1 MSDWDR
7 GAAASSKINLRISE
21 INHRIN
27 FEFDFPSIAE
37 DILNLIEDTTVFK
50 GCVLSAVEPGFAKKP
65 LYFSSSLR
73 ESGVENNA
81 PIIALPITLANNE
94 LKYTLDIYGLD
105 APQLSQRDY
114 SKLHDEYHSLLYQ
127 AVNKDYIQ
135 RDPLTGAFNRSYL
148 NTKLDEVLEV
158 ARRNG
163 TEVTVGMADLDFF
176 KKVNDSFG
184 HPAGDHVLKTFTRI
198 LTNVVGTA
206 GFVAR
211 YGGEEF
217 VIVLPDYGMAKA
229 EKLAEEVRKS
239 CKANPIL
246 VDEIENIKV
255 EITASI
261 GLALFPV
268 HGEDPDTLIKAAD
281 KALYLSKEAGRDR
294 VTVLEPTAVPVRE
307 TTVAPVT
314 APSPPKAKP
323 ILLESAVV
331 VKSLAD
337 LDAVRG
343 TPTAAAVVG
352 PYLYILDG
360 RENTVHLYDGNKKT
374 FTRKYGVRGEKPDE
388 LENPVDLT
396 VDRERN
402 VWIVDS
408 SSHAVKKFD
417 PSGRFQFFIG
427 GRDSAGN
434 PVAGNTK
441 GAFTSPWTVTHD
453 NKGRILV
460 AESSQR
466 RVQRFAANGKF
477 DQLEIYLTHEEDASY
492 SVFIND
498 IDVDRT
504 DALYIVDSNNNY
516 VYKYDADGNFSTAF
530 GGHSRGGKPGRF
542 NGLTALAVDR
552 SGALAKML
560 RKLYGGFIDEMVG
573 DGIVITAERGD
584 LPRLQFFCSDG
595 TFMGALDFSRI
606 FQDRRGAQPVNLAV
620 GGKGGIYVV
629 DQENNDILLVQFKA

>member
-1 MSDWDR
+1 MGEWDR

-50 GCVLSAVEPGFAKKP
+50 GCVLSSVDLGFGKKP
-65 LYFSSSLR
+65 LFFSSSLR
-73 ESGVENNA
+73 PAGVEGQT

-148 NTKLDEVLEV
+148 NTKLGEVLEA
-158 ARRNG
+158 ARRDDV
-163 TEVTVGMADLDFF
+163 EVAIGMADLDFF
-176 KKVNDSFG
+176 KKVNDNFG

-198 LTNVVGTA
+198 LSDVIGTA

-217 VIVLPDYGMAKA
+217 VVVLPGFGPAKA
-229 EKLAEEVRKS
+229 ERLAEDIRAS

-246 VDEIENIKV
+246 VDEAENIKV
-255 EITASI
+255 EITVSI
-261 GLALFPV
+261 GLAFFPL
-268 HGEDPDTLIKAAD
+268 HGEDADSLIKASD
-281 KALYLSKEAGRDR
+281 KALYMSKEAGRDR
-294 VTVLEPTAVPVRE
+294 VTVLETPTAAVRE
-307 TTVAPVT
+307 AAAAAATAAP
-314 APSPPKAKP
+314 APRAKP
-323 ILLESAVV
+323 ILLESAVI

-360 RENTVHLYDGNKKT
+360 RENTVRLYDGNKKA
-374 FTRKYGVRGEKPDE
+374 FTASYGTRGEKPDE
-388 LENPVDLT
+388 LENPVDLA

-402 VWIVDS
+402 VWVVDS

-417 PSGRFQFFIG
+417 ASGRFQFFIG
-427 GRDSAGN
+427 GRDRAGN

-441 GAFTSPWTVTHD
+441 GAFTSPWAVTYD

-466 RVQRFAANGKF
+466 RVQRFTAEGKF
-477 DQLEIYLTHEEDASY
+477 DELEIYLTLEEDASY

-498 IDVDRT
+498 VDVDRT
-504 DALYIVDSNNNY
+504 DSLYIVDSNNNY
-516 VYKYDADGNFSTAF
+516 VYKFGKDGKFITAF
-530 GGHSRGGKPGRF
+530 GGHSRGGEPGRF

-552 SGALAKML
+552 SGALAKTL
-560 RKLYGGFIDEMVG
+560 RKLYGGSIDEVVG
-573 DGIVITAERGD
+573 DGIVVTAERGD
-584 LPRLQFFCSDG
+584 LPRLQFFCTDG
-595 TFMGALDFSRI
+595 TFMGALDFSSI
-606 FQDRRGAQPVNLAV
+606 FRDRRGAQPVDLAV

-629 DQENNDILLVQFKA
+629 DQENNDILLVQFKS

>member
-1 MSDWDR
+1 MGEWDR

-50 GCVLSAVEPGFAKKP
+50 GCVLSSVDPGFGKKP
-65 LYFSSSLR
+65 LFFSSSLR
-73 ESGVENNA
+73 PAGVEGQT

-148 NTKLDEVLEV
+148 NTKLDEVLEA
-158 ARRNG
+158 ARRDDV
-163 TEVTVGMADLDFF
+163 EVAVGMADLDFF
-176 KKVNDSFG
+176 KKVNDNFG
-184 HPAGDHVLKTFTRI
+184 HPAGDHVLKTFTTI
-198 LTNVVGTA
+198 LSNVIGTA

-217 VIVLPDYGMAKA
+217 VIILPGFGPAKA
-229 EKLAEEVRKS
+229 ERLAEDIRAS

-246 VDEIENIKV
+246 VDESENIKV
-255 EITASI
+255 EITTSI
-261 GLALFPV
+261 GLSFFPL
-268 HGEDPDTLIKAAD
+268 HGEDADSLIKAAD
-281 KALYLSKEAGRDR
+281 RALYMSKEAGRDR
-294 VTVLEPTAVPVRE
+294 VTVLEIPTAAVRE
-307 TTVAPVT
+307 AAAAASTT
-314 APSPPKAKP
+314 APAPRAKP
-323 ILLESAVV
+323 ILLESAVI

-360 RENTVHLYDGNKKT
+360 RENTVRLYDGNKKA
-374 FTRKYGVRGEKPDE
+374 FTATYGTRGEKPDE
-388 LENPVDLT
+388 LENPVDLA

-402 VWIVDS
+402 VWVVDS

-417 PSGRFQFFIG
+417 ASGRFQFFIG
-427 GRDSAGN
+427 GRDRAGN
-434 PVAGNTK
+434 PVAGNAK
-441 GAFTSPWTVTHD
+441 GAFTSPWAVTYD

-466 RVQRFAANGKF
+466 RIQRFTADGKF
-477 DQLEIYLTHEEDASY
+477 DELEIYLTLEEDASY

-498 IDVDRT
+498 VDADRT
-504 DALYIVDSNNNY
+504 DSLYIVDSNNNY
-516 VYKYDADGNFSTAF
+516 VYKFGHDGNFITAF
-530 GGHSRGGKPGRF
+530 GGHSRGGQPGRF

-552 SGALAKML
+552 SGALAKTL
-560 RKLYGGFIDEMVG
+560 RKLYGSSIDEVVG
-573 DGIVITAERGD
+573 DGIVVTAERGD
-584 LPRLQFFCSDG
+584 LPRLQFFCTDG

-606 FQDRRGAQPVNLAV
+606 FQDRRGAQPVDLAV
-620 GGKGGIYVV
+620 GSKGGIYVV
-629 DQENNDILLVQFKA
+629 DQENSDILLVQFRS